1 MWRRFS
7 EEERRTIWDMREGGV
22 PVKRIAR
29 HLGRQTVSLRK
40 FIADAGGRRPTPRE
54 RSALRLSLAERE
66 EISRGLAAGWS
77 IRAIAADLGRA
88 PSTVCRE
95 VNSNGGRRRNR
106 ALPADRA
113 AERRALRP
121 KRTKW
126 PAVAVCAGPSRPN
139 WSPEQISSWLAD
151 AHPNNPEMQ
160 VSHETIYQS
169 LFVQGKGALRKEL
182 HTCLRS
188 GRAMRRAKAYTK
200 ASHIGAG
207 KLKDMVVI
215 SERPPEVA
223 DRAVPGHWEGDLIF
237 GKKMTA
243 IATLVERR
251 SRYVMLCKLPNGHGA
266 EAVRIAL
273 AKRILTLPATLR
285 RSLTWD
291 QGKEMAEHVRFS
303 VETGVAVYFCD
314 PKSPWQRGT
323 NENTNGLLRQY
334 LPKNADLSPY
344 SQQQL
349 NAIARSLNRRPR
361 QTLGWMTPSQAF
373 AEAVALTLEDAPGG
387 CHTPAHRR
395 HASLGYGPRG
405 RGHFRALS
413 GGLRADPSPGAS
425 ESSFDQVHTSPQL
438 VGAIVGAGRYWR
450 LGGVPPGTDPPAACR
465 I

>member
-1 MWRRFS
+1 MARFS
-7 EEERRTIWDMREGGV
+7 PEDRRTIWDIREAGV

-29 HLGRQTVSLRK
+29 HLGRQNSSLRR

-54 RSALRLSLAERE
+54 RSDLRLGLAERE

-77 IRAIAADLGRA
+77 MRAIAAELGRA

-95 VNSNGGRRRNR
+95 VNANGGRRRYR

-113 AERRALRP
+113 ADRRALRP
-121 KRTKW
+121 KRTKLARC
-126 PAVAVCAGPSRPN
+126 PRLRRAVEARLEDN

-151 AHPNNPEMQ
+151 AHPHDPEMQ

-182 HTCLRS
+182 HVCLRS

-200 ASHIGAG
+200 AA
-207 KLKDMVVI
+207 
-215 SERPPEVA
+215 
-223 DRAVPGHWEGDLIF
+223 
-237 GKKMTA
+237 
-243 IATLVERR
+243 
-251 SRYVMLCKLPNGHGA
+251 SRGGEDQGHGDDLRA
-266 EAVRIAL
+266 PSRGGRPGGARPLGGGPHLRQEDDRHRHLGRAPQPLRHVVQAPQRIRGRGSAHRFGQ
-273 AKRILTLPATLR
+273 KNLTLPANLR

-303 VETGVAVYFCD
+303 VDTGVAVYFCD

-334 LPKNADLSPY
+334 LPKNADLSLY

-373 AEAVALTLEDAPGG
+373 AEAVALIP
-387 CHTPAHRR
+387 
-395 HASLGYGPRG
+395 
-405 RGHFRALS
+405 
-413 GGLRADPSPGAS
+413 
-425 ESSFDQVHTSPQL
+425 
-438 VGAIVGAGRYWR
+438 
-450 LGGVPPGTDPPAACR
+450 
-465 I
+465 